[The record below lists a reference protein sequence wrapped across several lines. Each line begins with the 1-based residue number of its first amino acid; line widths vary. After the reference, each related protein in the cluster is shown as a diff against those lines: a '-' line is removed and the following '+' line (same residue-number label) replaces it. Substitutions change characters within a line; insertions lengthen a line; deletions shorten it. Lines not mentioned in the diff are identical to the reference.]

1 MSYCRWSECD
11 LYAYQAEKPDG
22 TPLYIVHVAAEAA
35 RRGALEAQYEEV
47 SAIAFLDRLLWL
59 ENMGCLLA
67 CRAKEELREEIAE
80 HGAS

>member
-11 LYAYQAEKPDG
+11 LYAYQAENPDS

-35 RRGALEAQYEEV
+35 RRGGLETLYEEA

-59 ENMGCLLA
+59 ERMGCSLA

-80 HGAS
+80 QDAS